1 MAVVK
6 VGKGGKTC
14 GKAIDYAA
22 KDLDR
27 GGLASGINCPDHAK
41 EAQKQFELTKEI
53 HDQQEGRQYKHYI
66 QSFKPGETTP
76 EQAHEIGKQ
85 WAKENFGDKG
95 YEAYVG
101 THIDKDHI
109 HNHVIVNSVN
119 YETGEKFQQ
128 SKADLRQLKENSDRL
143 CRENGLSTIQ
153 KGQERELGEV
163 RAYDMEKY
171 QTIAQGRS
179 YVAETALAV
188 DRARQTS
195 QDRAEFIGK
204 MQEQGYK
211 VDWSQDKKHI
221 VYTHPEGKKVRAA
234 NLEKTF
240 NDDRFGKEGMKNEFE
255 RVARERRNH
264 VEPTRERHEHSLGI
278 NEAAKQRSL
287 ADGIS
292 RDQSRELPKTSKG
305 LDRETISHDRQ
316 SRIDKGRSTELH
328 SRLAGIDR
336 RRKPQIGKVE
346 RSFEIRNRDK
356 QRTLEQPNL
365 GITKKPEKSISR
377 GFEHSR

>member
-6 VGKGGKTC
+6 VGKGGKSC
-14 GKAIDYAA
+14 GKAIEYAS

-41 EAQKQFELTKEI
+41 EAEKQFELTKEI
-53 HDQQEGRQYKHYI
+53 HDQQDGRQYKHYI

-119 YETGEKFQQ
+119 YETGEKIHL
-128 SKADLRQLKENSDRL
+128 SKKDLENLKDRSDDL
-143 CRENGLSTIQ
+143 CKENGLSTLQ
-153 KGQERELGEV
+153 KGQEHELGEV
-163 RAYDMEKY
+163 RSYSMEKY
-171 QTIAQGRS
+171 QSMAHGRS

-188 DRARQTS
+188 ERSRETS
-195 QDRAEFIGK
+195 QDRGEFIRH

-211 VDWSQDKKHI
+211 VDWNKDKKH
-221 VYTHPEGKKVRAA
+221 VTYTHPDGQKVRAA

-240 NDDRFGKEGMKNEFE
+240 SDPKFSKEGMAHEFE
-255 RVARERRNH
+255 RVANQRRNGI
-264 VEPTRERHEHSLGI
+264 EPTRQAHERSLGI
-278 NEAAKQRSL
+278 DQKIEQGSPAH
-287 ADGIS
+287 GIA
-292 RDQSRELPKTSKG
+292 RDQQRELPKTA
-305 LDRETISHDRQ
+305 DRSHGKTLNHDRQ
-316 SRIDKGRSTELH
+316 PRFDQSRSTELH
-328 SRLAGIDR
+328 TGFKGLDNA
-336 RRKPQIGKVE
+336 RKPQHREIAGT
-346 RSFEIRNRDK
+346 FEIRNRGK
-356 QRTLEQPNL
+356 QQEMDRPNPS
-365 GITKKPEKSISR
+365 IERKPERTFDRSR
-377 GFEHSR
+377 

>member
-6 VGKGGKTC
+6 VGKGGKSC
-14 GKAIDYAA
+14 GKAIEYAA

-27 GGLASGINCPDHAK
+27 GGLASGINCPDRAK
-41 EAQKQFELTKEI
+41 EAEKQFELTKEI
-53 HDQQEGRQYKHYI
+53 HDQQDGRQYKHYI
-66 QSFKPGETTP
+66 QSFKPGEVTP

-95 YEAYVG
+95 YEVYVG

-119 YETGEKFQQ
+119 YETGEKIHL
-128 SKADLRQLKENSDRL
+128 SKQDLAKLKERSDEL
-143 CRENGLSTIQ
+143 CKENGLSTVQ
-153 KGQERELGEV
+153 KGQKHDQGEV
-163 RAYDMEKY
+163 RAYEMEKY

-188 DRARQTS
+188 ERARNVS
-195 QDRAEFIGK
+195 QDRTEFIQK

-211 VDWSQDKKHI
+211 VEWNQDKKHI
-221 VYTHPEGKKVRAA
+221 TYTHPEGNKVRAA

-240 NDDRFGKEGMKNEFE
+240 SDERFGKEGMKHEFE
-255 RVARERRNH
+255 RVARERERSI
-264 VEPTRERHEHSLGI
+264 EPTRASHEHSLGI
-278 NEAAKQRSL
+278 NEKAKQRSL

-292 RDQSRELPKTSKG
+292 RDQSRELPEIAKG
-305 LDRETISHDRQ
+305 FGRETISHDRQ

-328 SRLAGIDR
+328 SRYQGIDR
-336 RRKPQIGKVE
+336 RRKPEIGTPE
-346 RSFEIRNRDK
+346 RTFEIRSRSQ
-356 QRTLEQPNL
+356 QRTMEQPNR
-365 GITKKPEKSISR
+365 GIAKKPEKSIDR
-377 GFEHSR
+377 GFGFSR